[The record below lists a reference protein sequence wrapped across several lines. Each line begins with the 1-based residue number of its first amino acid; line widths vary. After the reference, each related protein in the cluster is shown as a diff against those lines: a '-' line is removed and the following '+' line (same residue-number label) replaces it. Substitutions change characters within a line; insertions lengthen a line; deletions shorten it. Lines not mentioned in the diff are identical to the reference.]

1 MQLKNLATVSFGV
14 LLSVKAMAYE
24 DELHTADLTQVESNK
39 KTLSNEKTR
48 YKICTNYRVNDLFA
62 FDAAAIGPSS
72 QKTAIFGSKI
82 APCKLQSLLDIP
94 LSDEYVFSATLEVA
108 PESLTSQ
115 SENNVNSNEIESRTF
130 AS

>member
-24 DELHTADLTQVESNK
+24 DEPPSADLTRIESNK
-39 KTLSNEKTR
+39 KTLSDEKAR

-62 FDAAAIGPSS
+62 YDAAAIGPTS

-94 LSDEYVFSATLEVA
+94 LNDAYVFSAALDLM
-108 PESLTSQ
+108 PESLTDKNDDSA
-115 SENNVNSNEIESRTF
+115 EVEPGAF

>member
-24 DELHTADLTQVESNK
+24 DEPHSADLTRTESNK
-39 KTLSNEKTR
+39 KTLSDEKAR

-62 FDAAAIGPSS
+62 FDAAAIGTTS

-82 APCKLQSLLDIP
+82 APCELQSLLDLP
-94 LSDEYVFSATLEVA
+94 LNEAYVFSAALELT
-108 PESLTSQ
+108 PEPMPPQ
-115 SENNVNSNEIESRTF
+115 PGKNDRTDKVEPGVF

>member
-24 DELHTADLTQVESNK
+24 DEPQSVELTRIESNK
-39 KTLSNEKTR
+39 KTLSDEKTR

-62 FDAAAIGPSS
+62 FDASAIGPSS

-94 LSDEYVFSATLEVA
+94 LNDAYVFSATLEVA

-115 SENNVNSNEIESRTF
+115 SENNDNSAEIESGTF

>member
-24 DELHTADLTQVESNK
+24 DEPHGADLRRIESNK
-39 KTLSNEKTR
+39 KALSDEKAR

-62 FDAAAIGPSS
+62 YDAAAIGPTS

-94 LSDEYVFSATLEVA
+94 LNDAYVFSAALDLM
-108 PESLTSQ
+108 PESLTDK
-115 SENNVNSNEIESRTF
+115 NDNSDEVEPGAFTS
-130 AS
+130 

>member
-24 DELHTADLTQVESNK
+24 DEPHSADLTRIESNK
-39 KTLSNEKTR
+39 KTLNDEKAR

-62 FDAAAIGPSS
+62 FDAAAIGPTS

-82 APCKLQSLLDIP
+82 APGKLQSLLDIP
-94 LSDEYVFSATLEVA
+94 LTM
-108 PESLTSQ
+108 
-115 SENNVNSNEIESRTF
+115 RTF
-130 AS
+130 FQRRWSWRQSH

>member
-24 DELHTADLTQVESNK
+24 DELHSAEPTRIESNK
-39 KTLSNEKTR
+39 KTLGDEKSR
-48 YKICTNYRVNDLFA
+48 YKICTNYHVNDLFA
-62 FDAAAIGPSS
+62 FDAAAIGPTS

-94 LSDEYVFSATLEVA
+94 LSNAYVFSAALELT
-108 PESLTSQ
+108 PESLTSI
-115 SENNVNSNEIESRTF
+115 SDKSDDSAEVESGAF

>member
-24 DELHTADLTQVESNK
+24 DEPQSVELTRIESNK
-39 KTLSNEKTR
+39 KTLSDEKTR
-48 YKICTNYRVNDLFA
+48 YKTCNNYRVNDLFA
-62 FDAAAIGPSS
+62 YDAAAIGPTR

-82 APCKLQSLLDIP
+82 APCKLQSLLDIAP
-94 LSDEYVFSATLEVA
+94 TDAYVFSAALQLA
-108 PESLTSQ
+108 PESLASA
-115 SENNVNSNEIESRTF
+115 SEKNDSNDNAESGTF